1 MIIAFLISFCA
12 CIVGAICGMG
22 GGVIIKPVLDFIQF
36 GSASTIS
43 FMSGCTVLAMTTYS
57 VGKSLLAGEK
67 KVEMK
72 TVTPLAIGAAI
83 GGVLGKSLFDIIR
96 NMSENRQ
103 MVGGVQ
109 AAALAVITLSTL
121 VYTLNKERIHTHRV
135 TAPVGCFAIGL
146 GLGVVSSFLG
156 IGGGP
161 INLVVLYFF
170 FSMETK
176 IAAANSLYIIL
187 FSQMASVATTLIKGV
202 PEFDP
207 VGLVFMMAGGVL
219 GGIAGRSLTK
229 KMDNKAVDKL
239 FIALMCFIILISIYN
254 AYNYFSPARLL
265 PQATGD
271 YVFAWLGK

>member
-1 MIIAFLISFCA
+1 MIIAFFISFFA
-12 CIVGAICGMG
+12 CIVGAVCGMG

-83 GGVLGKSLFDIIR
+83 GGVVGKQIFNFIRDSAGNR
-96 NMSENRQ
+96 NM
-103 MVGGVQ
+103 VGAVQ
-109 AAALAVITLSTL
+109 ALALAVITVGTL
-121 VYTLNKERIHTHRV
+121 IYTIRKDKIRTHRTDN
-135 TAPVGCFAIGL
+135 TAGCFAIGMA
-146 GLGVVSSFLG
+146 LGVVSSFLG

-161 INLVVLYFF
+161 INLVVLYYF

-187 FSQMASVATTLIKGV
+187 FSQMASVISTFVT
-202 PEFDP
+202 
-207 VGLVFMMAGGVL
+207 GLPKFELLPLGFMMAGGVL

-229 KMDNKAVDKL
+229 RMDSKAVDKL
-239 FIALMCFIILISIYN
+239 FMALMVFIILINIYN
-254 AYNYFSPARLL
+254 TYQYLTMAEFL
-265 PQATGD
+265 PLAKSDFVT
-271 YVFAWLGK
+271 VFIS